1 MSNFQRSFAAKL
13 LKSKANR
20 LSVVRFMP
28 QKMIKKFALTIAL
41 LGLADPVGAMPI
53 TFATGDHNL
62 RLKPMPISA
71 PVPVSAKTLRQK
83 AADALSDMDFELA
96 VQYLDQALAQNPND
110 SDLKQELFN
119 TLQIGGSTHVDGR
132 PLKAIPLLKRAVAMR
147 PQDFFVWSRL
157 GDAYCSYA
165 DYGPT
170 SRKARPYIQ
179 NCIAAHKR
187 AIALATNKPKSITR
201 FAIALSR
208 IEPVASGKL
217 FDLAA
222 RGYLQAGDQESAR
235 GALITKSAFGVP

>member
-1 MSNFQRSFAAKL
+1 
-13 LKSKANR
+13 
-20 LSVVRFMP
+20 
-28 QKMIKKFALTIAL
+28 MIEKIALTIAL
-41 LGLADPVGAMPI
+41 FGFVAPVGAVPL
-53 TFATGDHNL
+53 TFATGD
-62 RLKPMPISA
+62 RTLKLEPLPIAA
-71 PVPVSAKTLRQK
+71 PVPVGVKTLRQK
-83 AADALSDMDFELA
+83 AADALSNMDFELA

-132 PLKAIPLLKRAVAMR
+132 PLKAIPLLKRAVAMQ

-208 IEPVASGKL
+208 IDLVASGKL

-222 RGYLQAGDQESAR
+222 RGYFLQGDRKSAE
-235 GALITKSAFGVP
+235 GALYTKSLHGVP